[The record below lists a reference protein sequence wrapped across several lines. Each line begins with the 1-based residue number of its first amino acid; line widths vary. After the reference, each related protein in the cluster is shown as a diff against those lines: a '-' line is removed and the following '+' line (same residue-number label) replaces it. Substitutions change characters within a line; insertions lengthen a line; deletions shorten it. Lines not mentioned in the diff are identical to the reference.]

1 MMRRVRGRARGFTL
15 AELMAV
21 VAIMGVLSA
30 IAIAAFHRRAYQSDA
45 ANAKVVI
52 KAIAV
57 AEEHFRA
64 ENQVYLDVSAA
75 GDPGWYPAKTFPQMT
90 RRTFWLTEPDAG
102 GSTETNRWRAL
113 MPDIRGQVTSG
124 FKCNAGLPN
133 SPSPSLLLES
143 GSGVT
148 LPTANPVEPWYLI
161 QARSDF
167 DSDGLASYI
176 VAASWTPEIVVVNEG
191 E

>member
-1 MMRRVRGRARGFTL
+1 MMRRGRGRARGFTL

-30 IAIAAFHRRAYQSDA
+30 VAIAAFHRRAYQSDA
-45 ANAKVVI
+45 TNAKVVV

-57 AEEHFRA
+57 AEEHYRA
-64 ENQVYLDVSAA
+64 ENQVYLDVSST
-75 GDPGWYPAKTFPQMT
+75 GDAGWYPQKTFTQMT
-90 RRTFWLTEPDAG
+90 RRTFWRTAPDAG
-102 GSTETNRWRAL
+102 GDSETTKWQAL
-113 MPDIRGQVTSG
+113 MPDVRQQVTSG
-124 FKCNAGLPN
+124 FKVNAGLPTA
-133 SPSPSLLLES
+133 SPSAVLDS

-148 LPTANPVEPWYLI
+148 LPAADPVEPWYLI

-167 DSDGLASYI
+167 DNDGVASFI
-176 VAASWTPEIVVVNEG
+176 VAASWTPELVVVNEG